1 MEPSHWLLL
10 ASNRGRVA
18 TPDMLSRMSTR
29 KGPARAWK
37 ASAHRRSSRSLASV
51 AGLAM
56 AGLLAAGCS
65 SADSMSEPT
74 NSPSPTET
82 ATAPVGNAVTFETSL
97 RSSTPST
104 YRSTTGPD
112 DSVAYGLNYFTG
124 STQINDRT
132 VSVRMYG
139 VVDYV
144 DNSGDFGGFLELRW
158 SDGTKLVFR
167 QDGKADYRENNG
179 STRFTAELDM
189 IGGSGEA
196 VDTTGSGT
204 WEGRRS
210 GQLGSPVTLTATVY
224 LVDAPEFITGVEP
237 PAEPG
242 APTES
247 YSATVAPR

>member
-1 MEPSHWLLL
+1 
-10 ASNRGRVA
+10 
-18 TPDMLSRMSTR
+18 MSVI
-29 KGPARAWK
+29 
-37 ASAHRRSSRSLASV
+37 SLAV
-51 AGLAM
+51 

-65 SADSMSEPT
+65 SANSTTEPAS
-74 NSPSPTET
+74 SPSPSET
-82 ATAPVGNAVTFETSL
+82 ATAQVGEPVTFETSL
-97 RSSTPST
+97 RSSAPSS

-124 STQINDRT
+124 STQVNGRT
-132 VSVRMYG
+132 VAVRMFG

-167 QDGKADYRENNG
+167 QDGTADYRENNG
-179 STRFTAELDM
+179 STRFTADLDM